1 MRRELVMDRLIRNYL
16 PYLKLS
22 VLVLGTLLLFG
33 CSGAQK
39 GNADAGQIFINL
51 SESLPALW
59 KLVTGGAYLMGVS
72 FAARAVWQMR
82 QYGEL
87 RSMMSTQTNLK
98 GIIIL
103 FVVAAVFM
111 YLPEAFAVIMQS
123 SFGYSSPQS
132 ALSYSGP
139 SVGGLSAEGMTAVIQ
154 LVQFT
159 GLVAF
164 VRGWLLIVKSAQP
177 GQQTSISKGITHI
190 IGGVLTINIVGT
202 EQVIAATL
210 GFT

>member
-1 MRRELVMDRLIRNYL
+1 MNRLT
-16 PYLKLS
+16 PHQVSYLKLS
-22 VLVLGTLLLFG
+22 LLLLGTFLLYG

-39 GNADAGQIFINL
+39 GNMDAGQIFINL

-59 KLVTGGAYLMGVS
+59 RMATGAAYLMGLS

-87 RSMMSTQTNLK
+87 RAMMSTQTNLK
-98 GIIIL
+98 GIL
-103 FVVAAVFM
+103 LLLTVAAVFM
-111 YLPEAFAVIMQS
+111 YLPQAFAVIMQS

-159 GLVAF
+159 GLIAF
-164 VRGWLLIVKSAQP
+164 IRGWLLLVKSSQP
-177 GQQTSISKGITHI
+177 GQQGGLSKGLTHI